1 MKRLLILAFALG
13 PALSG
18 CQGKPDAGDVKPT
31 ALVTLATVTD
41 GPVGDT
47 ITAYGEVTYAPQGER
62 VLVAPF
68 ESRVVQVLA
77 PAGHPVRA
85 GEAVA
90 VLTPTPA
97 AQVDIAKAT
106 QDAIATQAAYLRAQ
120 RLRATGLVSDAE
132 VEAARA
138 AAVVAA
144 KSRQL
149 LGGRLDALTLRAP
162 IAGVVES
169 ITGAPGDQVAAGAS
183 VAKIGSLTTA
193 RARLGVEPGAASR
206 IAVGGTVHLT
216 ALADNGPGLDA
227 RIVAVDPHADTQ
239 TRLAS
244 VIADVPGGAIV
255 PGVPVR
261 GTISLAGGHDAL
273 AVPRAALLYE
283 GEQTFVFVAAG
294 GVAHRRNVKIGSDVG
309 DRVEISSGVKAGEQ
323 VVIDGA
329 AALDDGMAVRL
340 K

>member
-1 MKRLLILAFALG
+1 MKRLLIVAFALG
-13 PALSG
+13 PVLSG
-18 CQGKPDAGDVKPT
+18 CQGKPDVGDVKPT
-31 ALVTLATVTD
+31 ALVTLASVTN

-68 ESRVVQVLA
+68 ESRVAQVLA
-77 PAGHPVRA
+77 PAGHRVRA

-90 VLTPTPA
+90 VLTPTPT
-97 AQVDIAKAT
+97 AQVDISRAT

-120 RLRATGLVSDAE
+120 RLRATGLVSDTE
-132 VEAARA
+132 VETARA

-169 ITGAPGDQVAAGAS
+169 VTGAPGDQIAAGAG
-183 VAKIGSLTTA
+183 VAKIGSLTNA

-206 IAVGGTVHLT
+206 IAVGGTVRLT
-216 ALADNGPGLDA
+216 ALTDNGPDLEA
-227 RIVAVDPHADTQ
+227 RIVAVDPHADAQ

-244 VIADVPGGAIV
+244 VIVDVPGGAIV

-261 GTISLAGGHDAL
+261 GTINLSGGHNAV

-283 GEQTFVFVAAG
+283 GEQAYVFVVVG
-294 GVAHRRNVKIGSDVG
+294 GVARRRDVKIGSDVG
-309 DRVEISSGVKAGEQ
+309 DRVELSAGIKAGEQ

>member
-1 MKRLLILAFALG
+1 MRLLILTLALG

-18 CQGKPDAGDVKPT
+18 CQGKPDAADVKPT
-31 ALVTLATVTD
+31 ALVTLAPVTA

-68 ESRVVQVLA
+68 ESRVVQVMA

-97 AQVDIAKAT
+97 AQVDIARAT

-132 VEAARA
+132 VETARA
-138 AAVVAA
+138 AAMVAA
-144 KSRQL
+144 KGRQL
-149 LGGRLDALTLRAP
+149 LGGRLNALTLRAP

-169 ITGAPGDQVAAGAS
+169 VSGAPGDQVAAGAG
-183 VAKIGSLTTA
+183 VAKIGSLTNA
-193 RARLGVEPGAASR
+193 RARLGVEPGVASR

-216 ALADNGPGLDA
+216 ALADKGPGLDA
-227 RIVAVDPHADTQ
+227 HIVAVDPHADAQ

-244 VIADVPGGAIV
+244 VIADVPGGVIV

-261 GTISLAGGHDAL
+261 GTLRLTGGHDAL
-273 AVPRAALLYE
+273 AVPRAALLYQ
-283 GEQTFVFVAAG
+283 GEQAYVFVDIA
-294 GVAHRRNVKIGSDVG
+294 GVARRRDVKIGADVG
-309 DRVEISSGVKAGEQ
+309 DRVEIGSGVKAGEQ
-323 VVIDGA
+323 VVVEGA